1 MKTLKASRVS
11 RARHGLVALTTGA
24 SLLGSGVT
32 LAQDEKPAEDSNL
45 LQEVVV
51 TAQFR
56 EENLQDT
63 PIAITAVMAEMLEA
77 RS

>member
-1 MKTLKASRVS
+1 
-11 RARHGLVALTTGA
+11 
-24 SLLGSGVT
+24 

-51 TAQFR
+51 TVQFR